1 MAKKGKANSSNP
13 DRGGS
18 HGHTT
23 LFNHILDSEMP
34 ESELSDERL
43 AKEAQVLLGGGTAS
57 TARTITYISYY
68 ILAYPYIRAKLQ
80 QELREVM
87 ASYPRQVPSLT
98 ELERLPYLQALIK
111 EGLRYLMHTDAT
123 VYEKPFEFKPE
134 RWLDAVHP
142 NMNRNF
148 VPFSRGSRNCLGMK

>member
-1 MAKKGKANSSNP
+1 
-13 DRGGS
+13 
-18 HGHTT
+18 
-23 LFNHILDSEMP
+23 MP

-68 ILAYPYIRAKLQ
+68 ILAYPHIGAKLQ

-87 ASYPRQVPSLT
+87 ASYPRQVPCLT

-111 EGLRYLMHTDAT
+111 EGLR
-123 VYEKPFEFKPE
+123 
-134 RWLDAVHP
+134 
-142 NMNRNF
+142 
-148 VPFSRGSRNCLGMK
+148 